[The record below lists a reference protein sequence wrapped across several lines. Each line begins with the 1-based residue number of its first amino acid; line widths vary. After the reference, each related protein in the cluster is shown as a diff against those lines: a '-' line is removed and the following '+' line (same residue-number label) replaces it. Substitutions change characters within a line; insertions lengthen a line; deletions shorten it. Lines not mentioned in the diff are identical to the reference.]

1 MSGGKVP
8 SVVPERAKQTFIHL
22 HDAIQK
28 GLVRSCHDMS
38 EGGLAVAVAEM
49 AFAGGLGAQITTDE
63 VGMDILPSRPDSEID
78 LSYATAA
85 LLFSESNTR
94 FVVEITPDNVEQF
107 KSTMGDIDTQ
117 QLGKVISEPLLT
129 IEIGDITVIQSD
141 LMTLKTAWQG
151 TLNWK

>member
-1 MSGGKVP
+1 
-8 SVVPERAKQTFIHL
+8 
-22 HDAIQK
+22 
-28 GLVRSCHDMS
+28 
-38 EGGLAVAVAEM
+38 
-49 AFAGGLGAQITTDE
+49 
-63 VGMDILPSRPDSEID
+63 MDILPSRPGSEID